1 MPTFYFNLVIDDT
14 PTGVYYRGM
23 RRLIASHHPRR
34 HLNSLKYALRGIYHA
49 TANEANFRIQ
59 LTIVLTSLIAGVVYH
74 LHLFEW
80 LSLVVV
86 SGMLL
91 SAELI
96 NTTIEEFID
105 HLIHEHHEGA
115 RVIKDLS
122 AGYVLVTAFCALAV
136 YLIVFVPKIFHPL

>member
-1 MPTFYFNLVIDDT
+1 MLVYFKFLIDAT
-14 PTGVYYRGM
+14 PTNVYYIYM
-23 RRLIASHHPRR
+23 RRLIASHHPQRR
-34 HLNSLKYALRGIYHA
+34 LNSFKYALRGIYHA

-59 LTIVLTSLIAGVVYH
+59 LAIVLTSVVAGVVYH

-96 NTTIEEFID
+96 NTALEEFID
-105 HLIHEHHEGA
+105 HLIHEHHEGV

>member
-1 MPTFYFNLVIDDT
+1 MGRI
-14 PTGVYYRGM
+14 
-23 RRLIASHHPRR
+23 ISSHHPRR
-34 HLNSLKYALRGIYHA
+34 HLRSFKYALRGVYHA

-59 LTIVLTSLIAGVVYH
+59 LAVVTASVIAGLVYKIN
-74 LHLFEW
+74 LMEW

-86 SGMLL
+86 CGMLL

-96 NTTIEEFID
+96 NTAIEEFID

-122 AGYVLVTAFCALAV
+122 AGYVLTTAICALVV
-136 YLIVFVPKIFHPL
+136 YLIVFVPKIFPAL

>member
-1 MPTFYFNLVIDDT
+1 M
-14 PTGVYYRGM
+14 GK
-23 RRLIASHHPRR
+23 LIASHHPRR
-34 HLNSLKYALRGIYHA
+34 HLNSFKYALRGIYHA

-59 LTIVLTSLIAGVVYH
+59 LAVVVVTVAAGFFYKIQ
-74 LHLFEW
+74 LMEW
-80 LSLVVV
+80 LALVVV

-96 NTTIEEFID
+96 NTAIEEFID

-122 AGYVLVTAFCALAV
+122 AGYVLTTALCALAV
-136 YLIVFVPKIFHPL
+136 FLLVFLPKIVASIR

>member
-1 MPTFYFNLVIDDT
+1 M
-14 PTGVYYRGM
+14 G
-23 RRLIASHHPRR
+23 RLIASRHPRR
-34 HLNSLKYALRGIYHA
+34 EINSLKYAMRGIYHA
-49 TANEANFRIQ
+49 TANEENFRIQ
-59 LTIVLTSLIAGVVYH
+59 LAIVLVTILAGVVYK

-96 NTTIEEFID
+96 NTAIEEFID
-105 HLIHEHHEGA
+105 HLIHDYHEGA

-136 YLIVFVPKIFHPL
+136 YLLVFVPKIFHPL

>member
-1 MPTFYFNLVIDDT
+1 MLYYTRAS
-14 PTGVYYRGM
+14 VYYIVMGQ
-23 RRLIASHHPRR
+23 LIASHHPRR
-34 HLNSLKYALRGIYHA
+34 HLNSFKHAMRGIYHA

-59 LTIVLTSLIAGVVYH
+59 LAIVLVSLLAGVVYK

-96 NTTIEEFID
+96 NTAIEEFID

-136 YLIVFVPKIFHPL
+136 YLIVFVPKVFYPL